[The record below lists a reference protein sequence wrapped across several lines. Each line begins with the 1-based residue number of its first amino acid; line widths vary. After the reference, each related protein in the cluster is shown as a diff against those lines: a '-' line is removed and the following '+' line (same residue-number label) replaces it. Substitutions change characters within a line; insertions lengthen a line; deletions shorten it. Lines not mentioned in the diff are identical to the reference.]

1 VPVIPGRKSDSER
14 FAGADQTFS
23 IEAMMG
29 DGKALQAG
37 TSHNLGQNFAKAF
50 DIRYLDKGGVL
61 QHCWTTSW
69 GLSTRFVGAIIM
81 VHGDDQG
88 LILPPRLAPFQL
100 VIVPIYKTDEEK
112 SSVLENAHRLRKEL
126 VDAGI
131 RVKMDERD
139 GMSPGFKF
147 NDWEMRGV
155 PLRLELGPKDVAKG
169 SVVLARRDRPGKE
182 GKSFVPQQ
190 GIAAAVS
197 QLLVEI
203 QKALHDRALEFR
215 KAHTVEPADYGEFK
229 KAVETGFAFAWWC
242 GSADCEAKIKEETK
256 ATMRCIPLEQ
266 PGGSGQC
273 ILCAK
278 PSREKGIFA
287 RAY

>member
-1 VPVIPGRKSDSER
+1 
-14 FAGADQTFS
+14 
-23 IEAMMG
+23 
-29 DGKALQAG
+29 
-37 TSHNLGQNFAKAF
+37 
-50 DIRYLDKGGVL
+50 
-61 QHCWTTSW
+61 
-69 GLSTRFVGAIIM
+69 M

-203 QKALHDRALEFR
+203 QKSLYDRALEFR

-242 GSADCEAKIKEETK
+242 GSAECEAKIKEETK

-273 ILCAK
+273 ILCGEARPRKGHIRSSLLTK
-278 PSREKGIFA
+278 PSRRSNGPERPRLLIENRHSDVLSFHA
-287 RAY
+287 R